1 MDYIA
6 TIKEKSSFV
15 IENFLAVFPEGFN
28 DSVVS
33 KDKRLSLMGI
43 FFLRY
48 VNVYNDQPCHFDI

>member
-43 FFLRY
+43 FFY
-48 VNVYNDQPCHFDI
+48 VT